1 MHELR
6 KLCDGAA
13 LLSIANQDALD
24 LAAAFAE
31 DPPEGLVSGEDAGST
46 QENGKLR
53 PSQDGFG
60 HASHEPLRHACS
72 DRRAHGDQVDVEFQ
86 GHLENGV
93 RRISCADEIEPSH
106 IGEPF
111 SKPAKI

>member
-31 DPPEGLVSGEDAGST
+31 DPPEGLLDAVPGARTLLLLYDPELLDIEGLDLSRR
-46 QENGKLR
+46 GDR
-53 PSQDGFG
+53 PT
-60 HASHEPLRHACS
+60 PR
-72 DRRAHGDQVDVEFQ
+72 
-86 GHLENGV
+86 V
-93 RRISCADEIEPSH
+93 R
-106 IGEPF
+106 
-111 SKPAKI
+111 